1 MKYFIFISIIFFL
14 ISCEVEESKNVYL
27 EPKAPPFFDYVQNNK
42 RYTKDSIDNL
52 KQNLSIL
59 LGAEV
64 TNLREIKINFDNAKI
79 ADYIDCGRMNDEIYV
94 DYIDRIFD
102 SYLEVV
108 INFNLTQDK
117 NNFII
122 NNKDIRYTFFS
133 KETGTRWKFKTNQPK
148 VLLVGNPVYDDNPYR
163 TCLSKNILESR
174 ILNIINNL

>member
-1 MKYFIFISIIFFL
+1 MKYFVFISIIFFL

-27 EPKAPPFFDYVQNNK
+27 EPEVPPFFDYALKNRQ
-42 RYTKDSIDNL
+42 YPIDSIDDL

-59 LGAEV
+59 LDAEV
-64 TNLREIKINFDNAKI
+64 KNLREIKINFDNAEI

-102 SYLEVV
+102 SYLEVI
-108 INFNLTQDK
+108 INFNLIQNK

-122 NNKDIRYTFFS
+122 DNKDIRYTFFS

>member
-14 ISCEVEESKNVYL
+14 ISCEVKESKNVYL
-27 EPKAPPFFDYVQNNK
+27 EPKAPPFFDYVQKNK

-108 INFNLTQDK
+108 INELGTQ
-117 NNFII
+117 
-122 NNKDIRYTFFS
+122 
-133 KETGTRWKFKTNQPK
+133 
-148 VLLVGNPVYDDNPYR
+148 
-163 TCLSKNILESR
+163 
-174 ILNIINNL
+174 

>member
-1 MKYFIFISIIFFL
+1 M

-27 EPKAPPFFDYVQNNK
+27 EPEEPSFFDYALKDRQ
-42 RYTKDSIDNL
+42 YPIDSINDL

-64 TNLREIKINFDNAKI
+64 KNLREIKINFDNAEI

-102 SYLEVV
+102 SYLEVI
-108 INFNLTQDK
+108 INFNLIQNN

-122 NNKDIRYTFFS
+122 DNKDIRYTFFS

>member
-1 MKYFIFISIIFFL
+1 M

-27 EPKAPPFFDYVQNNK
+27 EPEVPSFFDYALKNRQ
-42 RYTKDSIDNL
+42 YPIDSIDDL

-59 LGAEV
+59 LDAEV
-64 TNLREIKINFDNAKI
+64 KNLREIKINFDNAEI

-102 SYLEVV
+102 SYLEVI
-108 INFNLTQDK
+108 INFNLIQNK

-122 NNKDIRYTFFS
+122 DNKDIRYTFFS

>member
-1 MKYFIFISIIFFL
+1 MT
-14 ISCEVEESKNVYL
+14 SCEVEESKNVYI
-27 EPKAPPFFDYVQNNK
+27 EPKVPPFFDYALKKKQ
-42 RYTKDSIDNL
+42 YPIDSIDEL
-52 KQNLSIL
+52 KQNLSML

-64 TNLREIKINFDNAKI
+64 TNLREIKINFDNAEI

-102 SYLEVV
+102 SYLEVI
-108 INFNLTQDK
+108 INFNLIQNK

-122 NNKDIRYTFFS
+122 DNKDIRYTFFS

-163 TCLSKNILESR
+163 TCLSKNILEGR